1 MLLLVVLK
9 RICDFLF
16 IYLEKHIKSGWFL
29 ARKKSRKLR
38 HFFIWKRLGRSLNH
52 YHSWEGLA
60 GELRGKENVSWNFTL
75 SSCAGEFFSIQWN
88 QRENIYIWQNIIWPQ
103 STSPFS
109 ILLKPLISLSAP
121 DRRWFTRVWQWLL
134 FLSDW
139 RAHAIVNKTKS
150 APKCKVSI
158 KLSRNLISLFFDIE
172 LEQEWNI
179 SIEWRQQSS
188 NVWQTFSIFLLQ
200 GATCC

>member
-9 RICDFLF
+9 RICDYFQPFLF
-16 IYLEKHIKSGWFL
+16 IYLLEKHIKSGWFL
-29 ARKKSRKLR
+29 TRKKSRKLR

-52 YHSWEGLA
+52 YRSCEGLV

-134 FLSDW
+134 FNLTEEHMPLS
-139 RAHAIVNKTKS
+139 IYNICTKM
-150 APKCKVSI
+150 
-158 KLSRNLISLFFDIE
+158 
-172 LEQEWNI
+172 
-179 SIEWRQQSS
+179 
-188 NVWQTFSIFLLQ
+188 
-200 GATCC
+200 

>member
-1 MLLLVVLK
+1 MLLLVV
-9 RICDFLF
+9 CDLFQPFLF
-16 IYLEKHIKSGWFL
+16 IYLEKHIKSGWL
-29 ARKKSRKLR
+29 LTRKKSRKLR

-52 YHSWEGLA
+52 YRSCEGLA

-121 DRRWFTRVWQWLL
+121 DRRWFTTVWQWLL
-134 FLSDW
+134 FNLTEEHMPLS
-139 RAHAIVNKTKS
+139 IKICTKMQSINKTFQKFDF
-150 APKCKVSI
+150 PFLWHWIRTRI
-158 KLSRNLISLFFDIE
+158 KYIDRMK
-172 LEQEWNI
+172 
-179 SIEWRQQSS
+179 
-188 NVWQTFSIFLLQ
+188 T
-200 GATCC
+200 TK